1 MTTEPEPKMGRK
13 EKKCNFGQIVLKIV
27 SEFFFQKNK
36 FAPIQSVRN
45 GESEACKLLS
55 TRNEY

>member
-45 GESEACKLLS
+45 GESEACK
-55 TRNEY
+55 